1 MKQVEEIAYMGIH
14 VDTTLIPI
22 HHLCM
27 KATKLIHAFLDRS
40 PPMLERTGVAIGHN
54 RVGLHIFL
62 LMMEVGKYFLTQ
74 SGALLLGSTYS
85 IHTCG

>member
-1 MKQVEEIAYMGIH
+1 MKQVEEIAYTEFH

-27 KATKLIHAFLDRS
+27 KATKLIHAFLDRT

-62 LMMEVGKYFLTQ
+62 LMMEVGMYLLPQ
-74 SGALLLGSTYS
+74 PCALLLGSTYS
-85 IHTCG
+85 IHACG